1 MWLLDDLELLQKMN
15 WNPTQL
21 YGIGLDE
28 ETARE
33 VFAEANTG
41 KIIEYCY
48 PMPSNITY
56 STVKQITPDV
66 FEVR

>member
-1 MWLLDDLELLQKMN
+1 MSTGKYTIVARDSYNIPYYYMVLAY
-15 WNPTQL
+15 T
-21 YGIGLDE
+21 E

-48 PMPSNITY
+48 PMPSNITC

>member
-1 MWLLDDLELLQKMN
+1 MSTGKYTIVARDSYNIPYYYMVLAY
-15 WNPTQL
+15 T
-21 YGIGLDE
+21 E

-33 VFAEANTG
+33 MFDEANTG
-41 KIIEYCY
+41 KKIEYCY

>member
-1 MWLLDDLELLQKMN
+1 MAAGRFIIIAKDE
-15 WNPTQL
+15 
-21 YGIGLDE
+21 YGIPYNFMVLAYTE
-28 ETARE
+28 ETTRE
-33 VFAEANTG
+33 MFDEANTG

-48 PMPSNITY
+48 PMLNDVTY

>member
-1 MWLLDDLELLQKMN
+1 MVLAY
-15 WNPTQL
+15 T
-21 YGIGLDE
+21 E

-33 VFAEANTG
+33 MFDEANTG

-48 PMPSNITY
+48 PMLNDVTY

>member
-1 MWLLDDLELLQKMN
+1 MSTGKYTIVARDSYNIPYYYMVLAY
-15 WNPTQL
+15 T
-21 YGIGLDE
+21 E

-33 VFAEANTG
+33 MFDEANTG

-48 PMPSNITY
+48 PMPSNITC

>member
-1 MWLLDDLELLQKMN
+1 MSTGKYTIVARDSYNIPYYYMVLAY
-15 WNPTQL
+15 T
-21 YGIGLDE
+21 E

-33 VFAEANTG
+33 MFDEANTG

>member
-1 MWLLDDLELLQKMN
+1 MLS
-15 WNPTQL
+15 
-21 YGIGLDE
+21 YAE

-33 VFAEANTG
+33 MFDEANTG

-48 PMPSNITY
+48 PMLNDVTY

>member
-1 MWLLDDLELLQKMN
+1 MSTGKYTIVARDSYNIPYYYMVLAY
-15 WNPTQL
+15 T
-21 YGIGLDE
+21 E

-33 VFAEANTG
+33 LFAEANTG

-48 PMPSNITY
+48 PMPSNITC

>member
-1 MWLLDDLELLQKMN
+1 MSTGKYTIVARDSYNIPYYYMVLAY
-15 WNPTQL
+15 T
-21 YGIGLDE
+21 E

-56 STVKQITPDV
+56 STVKQITHDV